1 MKDMIRE
8 NSPAEINK
16 AIDQQTLELLERYKD
31 AAPGE
36 IQTRLDVLDESWDLE
51 CYVEMFGAG
60 VTLAGIALASR
71 YRRLWFVPAIS
82 SALVF
87 AHAMPVW
94 DPLTPFFRLFGVWS
108 RQEIEREKFAL
119 KILRGDFERLET
131 DRSAKSALAA
141 AQGSV
146 GLKEGGPMRSEKR
159 RTTRRSKADTSVDR
173 SMGMTPEEPG
183 TTHTMPLGD
192 VLGEDLKPSMLSTG
206 RESDSNPTRH

>member
-16 AIDQQTLELLERYKD
+16 AIDQETLELLERYKD
-31 AAPGE
+31 AAPDE
-36 IQTRLDVLDESWDLE
+36 IQARLGDLDLSWDVE

-60 VTLAGIALASR
+60 VTLAGIALAAR
-71 YRRLWFVPAIS
+71 YRKLWFVPAIS

-87 AHAMPVW
+87 AHALPVW

-119 KILRGDFERLET
+119 KILRGDFERLEA

-159 RTTRRSKADTSVDR
+159 RTTRRSKADASVDR
-173 SMGMTPEEPG
+173 SMGVAPEEPG
-183 TTHTMPLGD
+183 TTHSMPLGQ
-192 VLGEDLKPSMLSTG
+192 VLGEELKPLMLSTD
-206 RESDSNPTRH
+206 RESDSTRH